1 MKKLLT
7 AMLACA
13 LLLTGCGNGE
23 TNDNKTYKIGVL
35 QYLTHDAL
43 DAALQ
48 GFKEGMTDL
57 GYVEGENVEYDIQ
70 NPQADQ
76 SALAQIAQTLVNND
90 PDMILAIATPA
101 AQQLQ
106 GETSDIPIIGTA
118 ITDYEETKLVATN
131 DNPGGNVTGTS
142 DGCPM
147 DVQID
152 LLLRLDPTVETVGI
166 LYTSSE
172 ENSVIQAK
180 QAEDE
185 LVKRDLKVVVKTV
198 SGKNEINDTME
209 SFGNK
214 IDALYIPTD
223 NNIASAMASVDTVA
237 KANGVLTIVGESNMV
252 KNGGAASVGV
262 DYYKLGKQTAVMA
275 DKILKG
281 ETTTAKT
288 PVETLSDLDIYINSD
303 TLKELNITVPSDLSG
318 IDMAK

>member
-1 MKKLLT
+1 MKKLIT
-7 AMLACA
+7 ALLACA
-13 LLLTGCGNGE
+13 LLLAGCGQGDQN
-23 TNDNKTYKIGVL
+23 NKAYKIGVL

-43 DAALQ
+43 DAALK
-48 GFKEGMTDL
+48 GFQEGMAEL
-57 GYVEGENVEYDIQ
+57 GYVEGENVTYDIQ

-76 SALAQIAQTLVNND
+76 SVLSQMAQTLVSNE

-101 AQQLQ
+101 AQTLQ
-106 GETSDIPIIGTA
+106 AETDEISIIGTA
-118 ITDYEETKLVATN
+118 ITDYLETKLVASN
-131 DNPGGNVTGTS
+131 EAPGGNITGTS

-152 LLLRLDPTVETVGI
+152 LLQKLKPNAKTVGI

-180 QAEDE
+180 QAEAE
-185 LVKRDLKVVVKTV
+185 LTKRGLKVVVKTV

-209 SFGNK
+209 SFGDK

-237 KANGVLTIVGESNMV
+237 KQNNVLTICGESNMV

-262 DYYKLGKQTAVMA
+262 DYYKLGKQTAIMA

-281 ETTTAKT
+281 EATTANM
-288 PVETLSDLDIYINSD
+288 PVETLEDLDIYINSK
-303 TLKELNITVPSDLSG
+303 TLKELNIEVPADLTAT
-318 IDMAK
+318 DMAE

>member
-7 AMLACA
+7 TLLACT

-23 TNDNKTYKIGVL
+23 TKNDNAYKIGVL

-43 DAALQ
+43 DAALK
-48 GFKEGMTDL
+48 GFKDGMNEL
-57 GYVEGENVEYDIQ
+57 GYVEGENVVYDVQ

-76 SALAQIAQTLVNND
+76 SALAQIAQTLVNNE

-106 GETSDIPIIGTA
+106 GETKEIPIIGTA
-118 ITDYEETKLVATN
+118 ITDYEETKLVNTN
-131 DNPGGNVTGTS
+131 NNPGANITGTS

-152 LLLRLDPTVETVGI
+152 LMLKLDPSIKNVGI

-172 ENSVIQAK
+172 ENSVIQAR
-180 QAEDE
+180 QAEAE
-185 LVKRDLKVVVKTV
+185 LTKRGLNVTVKTV

-209 SFGNK
+209 AFGTK

-237 KANGVLTIVGESNMV
+237 KQNGILTIVGESNMV

-281 ETTTAKT
+281 QAKVEET
-288 PVETLSDLDIYINSD
+288 PIETLSDLDIYVNSN
-303 TLKELNITVPSDLSG
+303 TLKELNISVPSDMAA
-318 IDMAK
+318 IDMVE

>member
-1 MKKLLT
+1 MKKLIT
-7 AMLACA
+7 AILACA
-13 LLLTGCGNGE
+13 LLLAGCGGTGN
-23 TNDNKTYKIGVL
+23 NDKTYKIGVL

-43 DAALQ
+43 DAALE
-48 GFKEGMTDL
+48 GFKDGMTEL

-76 SALAQIAQTLVNND
+76 SALAQIAQTLVSNE

-101 AQQLQ
+101 VQQLQ
-106 GETSDIPIIGTA
+106 GETKDIPIIGTA
-118 ITDYEETKLVATN
+118 VTDYLETKLVASN
-131 DNPGGNVTGTS
+131 DAPGANITGTS

-147 DVQID
+147 DAQID
-152 LLLRLDPTVETVGI
+152 LLQKLLPDAKTVGI

-180 QAEDE
+180 QAQDE
-185 LVKRDLKVVVKTV
+185 LEKRGLKVIVKTV

-209 SFGNK
+209 AFGDK

-223 NNIASAMASVDTVA
+223 NNIASAMSSVDTVA
-237 KANGVLTIVGESNMV
+237 KENGVLTICGESNMV
-252 KNGGAASVGV
+252 KNGGAASIGV

-281 ETTTAKT
+281 GANASDT
-288 PVETLSDLDIYINSD
+288 PIETLEDLDIYINSD
-303 TLKELNITVPSDLSG
+303 TLKKLGIEIPDDLTAT
-318 IDMAK
+318 DMAQ